1 VALLTSEKSQ
11 ASSRRY
17 VRFTDQHGRKHGV
30 NVELR
35 TGAPTGHWNF
45 ATAPITPP
53 AHCLKISQDPDDPF
67 KVFID
72 YDRII
77 REGREALDE
86 YERAREKI
94 LFDKPDMK
102 EIAIAHEIGRR
113 PPPVEPWIAAKQGCQ
128 WTLGLSTRVNTKIYG
143 ILQEYAETRRRGVSD
158 YDFTSEENYLSIE
171 EEADPKATGGQ
182 RVPVRRG
189 KNKSAAEDAAA

>member
-1 VALLTSEKSQ
+1 VASLTEAKSQ

-77 REGREALDE
+77 KEGREALDE
-86 YERAREKI
+86 YERAREKL

-102 EIAIAHEIGRR
+102 EIAIEHEIGRR
-113 PPPVEPWIAAKQGCQ
+113 PSPIEPWIAAKQGCQ
-128 WTLGLSTRVNTKIYG
+128 WTLGLSSRVNVKIFG
-143 ILQEYAETRRRGVSD
+143 ILEAYAQSRKRGFTD
-158 YDFTSEENYLSIE
+158 YDFTAEDNYLDLE
-171 EEADPKATGGQ
+171 EDADPKATGGQ
-182 RVPVRRG
+182 RTPVRR
-189 KNKSAAEDAAA
+189 KNTKPAEEAA